1 MNFDCKNTIIR
12 HRIFKKCYKEIAKE
26 ETNRI
31 FCRHDMGHFLDVA
44 RLMMI
49 LNVKED
55 LKISDD
61 MIYATALLHDI
72 GRHIQYRQGI
82 GHEISSAQI
91 APLIL
96 DDCDF
101 TVEEKNQIIEAIL
114 KHRDS
119 KTYLYYGN
127 FECNT

>member
-1 MNFDCKNTIIR
+1 MNFDCKNTIIQ

-31 FCRHDMGHFLDVA
+31 FCRHDMDHFLDVA

-91 APLIL
+91 AL
-96 DDCDF
+96 
-101 TVEEKNQIIEAIL
+101 
-114 KHRDS
+114 
-119 KTYLYYGN
+119 
-127 FECNT
+127 